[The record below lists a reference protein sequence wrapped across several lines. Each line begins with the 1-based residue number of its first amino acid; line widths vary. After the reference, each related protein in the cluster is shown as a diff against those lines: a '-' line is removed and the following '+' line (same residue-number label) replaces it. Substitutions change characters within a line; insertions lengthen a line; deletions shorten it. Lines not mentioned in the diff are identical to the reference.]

1 MSLLQKLEQQRL
13 NILDQIG
20 KIRYMRRGTINEQ
33 YLRVPQKEK
42 EALLRGPYY
51 VLSRNEDGRTKSSR
65 VNKAE
70 LDLVRQD
77 IEAYK
82 EFQKLSKEYV
92 DVTEALAQQERGV
105 EDAERVKKTPLP

>member
-33 YLRVPQKEK
+33 YLKVPQKEK

-65 VNKAE
+65 VNKTE
-70 LDLVRQD
+70 LEQVRQD

-105 EDAERVKKTPLP
+105 EDAETVKKTPLP

>member
-65 VNKAE
+65 VNKTE
-70 LDLVRQD
+70 LEQVRQD